1 MNNFII
7 ILVIFF
13 VISYY
18 LDPQRKVKESLADFS
33 KEVEKGLKELRKQTI
48 AQSQSSQD

>member
-1 MNNFII
+1 MTTF
-7 ILVIFF
+7 ILVLTLFF

-18 LDPQRKVKESLADFS
+18 LDPQRKVKEALADFS